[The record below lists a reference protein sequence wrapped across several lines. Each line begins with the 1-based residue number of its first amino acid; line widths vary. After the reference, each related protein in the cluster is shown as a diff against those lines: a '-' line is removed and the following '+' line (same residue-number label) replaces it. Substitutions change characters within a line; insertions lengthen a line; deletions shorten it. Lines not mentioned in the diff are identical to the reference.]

1 MKKVYIDL
9 GHGGTDSGAV
19 GVNNVLEKN
28 IVLEIGKKVESKLK
42 KCGIDVRMSRT
53 TDIFKSLEYRSSDAN
68 KWKADCFV
76 SLHCN
81 SASKKDAN
89 GKTVVDPKSHGLETF
104 CYKFKY
110 RGLADY
116 LQSEML
122 KANLYTRDR
131 GVKEGNYHVLRETD
145 MSAALIELGFITNTE
160 DIKLLE
166 NKQEEFATAIAKGI
180 CSYLGVKYIDNKPSK
195 TEGDKIKDGDY
206 SGKKAEVVNVK
217 SNDILNVRYDR
228 NPNSKDIGNLKPG
241 SIVICEYCLNGWMSI
256 RGYKGNKGLGYVN
269 AYYLKIR

>member
-1 MKKVYIDL
+1 MKKAYIDL
-9 GHGGTDSGAV
+9 GHGGNDSGAI
-19 GVNNVLEKN
+19 GVRNILEKN
-28 IVLEIGKKVESKLK
+28 IVLDVGEKIEAKLK
-42 KCGIDVRMSRT
+42 NCGIEVRMSRT

-76 SLHCN
+76 SIHCN

-89 GKTVVDPKSHGLETF
+89 GKTVVDPKPHGLETF

-110 RGLADY
+110 KGLADY

-145 MSAALIELGFITNTE
+145 MSAALIELGFITNAE

-180 CSYLGVKYIDNKPSK
+180 CKFLGV
-195 TEGDKIKDGDY
+195 E
-206 SGKKAEVVNVK
+206 
-217 SNDILNVRYDR
+217 
-228 NPNSKDIGNLKPG
+228 
-241 SIVICEYCLNGWMSI
+241 
-256 RGYKGNKGLGYVN
+256 YKGAPTNTTSSPSGDNVLYRICATAVTGASKADKEVEKLKGLGYKDAYKVAVN
-269 AYYLKIR
+269 K

>member
-68 KWKADCFV
+68 KWGADCFV

-81 SASKKDAN
+81 SFN
-89 GKTVVDPKSHGLETF
+89 KTAKGLETY

-110 RGLADY
+110 RKLADA
-116 LQSEML
+116 LQDEMV
-122 KANLYTRDR
+122 KTKLYTVNR
-131 GVKEGNYHVLRETD
+131 GVKEGNYHVIRETN
-145 MSAALIELGFITNTE
+145 MSAALIELGFIDSSD
-160 DIKLLE
+160 DIKLLL

-180 CSYLGVKYIDNKPSK
+180 CKFLGVEYKEENKPS
-195 TEGDKIKDGDY
+195 TPPTTNNGQMWAVCVGAYKDRTN
-206 SGKKAEVVNVK
+206 AERVLK
-217 SNDILNVRYDR
+217 EAKEKGF
-228 NPNSKDIGNLKPG
+228 KD
-241 SIVICEYCLNGWMSI
+241 
-256 RGYKGNKGLGYVN
+256 
-269 AYYLKIR
+269 AYLIPR